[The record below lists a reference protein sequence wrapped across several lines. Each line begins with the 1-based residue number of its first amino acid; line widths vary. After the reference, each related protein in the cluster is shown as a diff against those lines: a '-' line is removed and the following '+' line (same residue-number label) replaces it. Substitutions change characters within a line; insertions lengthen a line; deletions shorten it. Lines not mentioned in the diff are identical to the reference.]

1 MGNRVSSP
9 KMLSIFY
16 LRRGKIMLVDIPIEW
31 EKYLIPK
38 TRKFKKDTPAEI
50 IKEAREVN
58 KETMH
63 CAGKPFYF
71 FEEDEER

>member
-1 MGNRVSSP
+1 
-9 KMLSIFY
+9 
-16 LRRGKIMLVDIPIEW
+16 MLVDIPIEW

>member
-1 MGNRVSSP
+1 
-9 KMLSIFY
+9 
-16 LRRGKIMLVDIPIEW
+16 MLVDIPIEW

-38 TRKFKKDTPAEI
+38 TRKFKKDTPADI
-50 IKEAREVN
+50 IEKAKKVN
-58 KETMH
+58 EKTIF